1 MNRALA
7 LLLLVA
13 VLLSGCGGKTQLTDV
28 RNNQIKT
35 IVERIGKEKNYGVII
50 DSAALAV
57 LYINA
62 DYDLTNDV
70 LAALAR
76 GDD

>member
-1 MNRALA
+1 
-7 LLLLVA
+7 
-13 VLLSGCGGKTQLTDV
+13 
-28 RNNQIKT
+28 
-35 IVERIGKEKNYGVII
+35 VERIGKEKNYGVIV

-57 LYINA
+57 LYI
-62 DYDLTNDV
+62 DSKYDLTNEV